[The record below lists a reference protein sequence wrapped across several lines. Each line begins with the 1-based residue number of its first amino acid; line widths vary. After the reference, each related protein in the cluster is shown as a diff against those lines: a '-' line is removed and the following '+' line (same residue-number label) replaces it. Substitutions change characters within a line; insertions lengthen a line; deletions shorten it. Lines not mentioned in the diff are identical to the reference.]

1 MVINMELNVK
11 VDSRK
16 VKKGDTFI
24 ALRGISSDGHD
35 YIESA
40 IKNGASKLIVEEDKN
55 YSVEYEVVSDTR
67 AYLINYL
74 KEKYSKYLNEMKI
87 IGITGTNGKTTSA
100 YLLHNALNL
109 LGIKTAYIG
118 TIGFYINKKI
128 ESLNNTTP
136 DVLDLF
142 ELLLKSYENGCKYVC
157 MEVSSQGL
165 SHKRV
170 EGFLFDYVVFT
181 NLTQDHL
188 DYHKTMENYALAKQ
202 ELFKKLKKDGVAIV
216 NYDDKYKNYYLLEQN
231 KNITYG
237 FNGGDYKIE
246 NYKMNNLGTTLK
258 YKHNNEIYNIS
269 TKLIG
274 KYNIYNLLITL
285 VILDLIGIKQ
295 EEIKKI
301 SYELKTPSGRMETIR
316 YNNSSI
322 VIDYAHTPDAIEKII
337 NTMKEVTKGNIYTV
351 FGCTGDRD
359 RTKRPI
365 MLKLVTSLSRY
376 AIVTNDDPHFEDP
389 NQIVN
394 DMISGVKAKNYEII
408 LDRKQAIRKGISL
421 LKESDTLLILGKGH
435 EEYMI
440 IKDKKIPFKD
450 SSAVEEILNENM
462 EMVK

>member
-74 KEKYSKYLNEMKI
+74 KENYSKYLNEMKI

-142 ELLLKSYENGCKYVC
+142 ELLLKSYGNGCKYVC

-170 EGFLFDYVVFT
+170 EGFLFDYVIFT

-188 DYHKTMENYALAKQ
+188 DYHKTMENYCLAKQ
-202 ELFKKLKKDGVAIV
+202 ELFRKLKPNGTAII
-216 NYDDKYKNYYLLEQN
+216 NYDDEYKNYFLLPN
-231 KNITYG
+231 NNNITYG
-237 FNGGDYKIE
+237 FLGGDYQIT
-246 NYKMNNLGTTLK
+246 NFKMTNQKTTFS
-258 YKHNNEIYNIS
+258 YDYNGNHYNIAS
-269 TKLIG
+269 PLLG
-274 KYNIYNLLITL
+274 KFNVYNLLVTIIVL
-285 VILDLIGIKQ
+285 RLMNIPEKQ
-295 EEIKKI
+295 IENLCV
-301 SYELKTPSGRMETIR
+301 ELEAPNGRMDTIC
-316 YNNSSI
+316 YGTNSII
-322 VIDYAHTPDAIEKII
+322 VDYAHTPDALSKII
-337 NTMKEVTKGNIYTV
+337 NTMLEVTNGHIYTV

-359 RTKRPI
+359 RGKRPI
-365 MLKLVTSLSRY
+365 MTNIACKLSAKVILTH
-376 AIVTNDDPHFEDP
+376 DDPHNEDQK
-389 NQIVN
+389 QIFD
-394 DMISGVKAKNYEII
+394 DMTNGIKYTNYEICY
-408 LDRKQAIRKGISL
+408 DRKEAIIKGIGY
-421 LKESDTLLILGKGH
+421 LKDNDTLLVLGKGH
-435 EEYMI
+435 EEFI
-440 IKDKKIPFKD
+440 INGNEKIPFND
-450 SSAVEEILNENM
+450 RTVILEYLNN
-462 EMVK
+462 K

>member
-1 MVINMELNVK
+1 MVINMELNIK

-74 KEKYSKYLNEMKI
+74 KENYSKYLNEMKI

-165 SHKRV
+165 SYKRV

-246 NYKMNNLGTTLK
+246 DYKMNNLGTTLK
-258 YKHNNEIYNIS
+258 YKHNNEVYNIS

-301 SYELKTPSGRMETIR
+301 SYELKTPSGRMETIG
-316 YNNSSI
+316 YNNNSI

-389 NQIVN
+389 SQIVN
-394 DMISGVKAKNYEII
+394 DMISGVEAKNYEII
-408 LDRKQAIRKGISL
+408 LDRKQAIRKGINL
-421 LKESDTLLILGKGH
+421 LKEYDTLLILGKGH

-450 SSAVEEILNENM
+450 SKAVEEILNENM